1 MTDGPDNTVVRFG
14 AFELDLKNEQ
24 LRKSGLLVKLPPQP
38 LKILAWLSTH
48 AGQLVTR
55 QELQDQ
61 LWGPET
67 FVDFEQGLN
76 YCIKQIRLALGD
88 DSDSPRFIE
97 TIPKRGYRFIA
108 AVHLPASPADGG
120 ATARASDSTVP
131 DLAPPAIQTRPAP
144 LVLPL
149 LLVAASLIAIVL
161 AVAHLTKTTRAT
173 RQRAAPPPL
182 TLAVLP
188 FDVLNR
194 EEAIGHLA
202 IAIPD
207 AITARLARAGQIR
220 VRPTSAVLHSDTRK
234 RELADVARVLGAEYL
249 LTGTLQEIGDNLRVN
264 VQLVRG
270 TDMVSLWGEHYDL
283 PNASLLT
290 LEDAISEKVVGALRI
305 PVSTTE
311 RARLHRS
318 YTSNPEAYESYLKGR
333 SELLRYTKDGTFAA
347 IKSFDRALQLE
358 PNYVLAH
365 AGLASASAQMHLRF
379 ATENEVN
386 VWLER
391 AQREARLALDL
402 DSELAEVHEA
412 LAAVYGQT
420 DFDWPRTID
429 ESRRALALNP
439 SLPMPHYYIARA
451 FYHLGLLEMVEGEV
465 RAGLDI
471 DPVNRMEPFRLRG
484 TAALVGSQF
493 DDAKQWLE
501 EVRKLSAP
509 TITDWY
515 LAQALYYS
523 GDDHGAEELLSTLH
537 GSAQAEQRARA
548 TLASFLAARG
558 DTAEA
563 ESLVDRALT
572 TGYMDHHVAYSLGAA
587 YAQLGQPER
596 ALRWLRKAADTG
608 FTCYPWFSRDPLLQP
623 LRGNPEFSRL
633 LASLRGDLE
642 AARTRYK

>member
-108 AVHLPASPADGG
+108 AVHPPASPADGG
-120 ATARASDSTVP
+120 ATARTSDSTVP

-144 LVLPL
+144 RVLPL

-234 RELADVARVLGAEYL
+234 RELADVARVLGTEYL

>member
-1 MTDGPDNTVVRFG
+1 MTDRPDNTVVRFG
-14 AFELDLKNEQ
+14 TFELDLKNEQ

-38 LKILAWLSTH
+38 LKILVWLSTH

-55 QELQDQ
+55 QELRDQ
-61 LWGPET
+61 LWGPQT

-76 YCIKQIRLALGD
+76 YCIKQIRLVLGD

-108 AVHLPASPADGG
+108 AVHLQAGQAGG
-120 ATARASDSTVP
+120 EAMARAPDSTGPGLV
-131 DLAPPAIQTRPAP
+131 APAIPTRHSPRS
-144 LVLPL
+144 LRW
-149 LLVAASLIAIVL
+149 LLVAASVIAIAL
-161 AVAHLTKTTRAT
+161 AFPHLTKRTRET
-173 RQRAAPPPL
+173 PHEAAPASV

-194 EEAIGHLA
+194 QEDLGHLA

-207 AITARLARAGQIR
+207 AITARLAKAGQIR

-234 RELADVARVLGAEYL
+234 GELADVARRLAAEYL
-249 LTGTLQEIGDNLRVN
+249 LTGTLQENGENLRVN

-270 TDMVSLWGEHYDL
+270 ADMVSLWGEHYDL
-283 PNASLLT
+283 PHSNLLT

-311 RARLHRS
+311 RGRLHRR
-318 YTSNPEAYESYLKGR
+318 YTSNPQAYESYLKGR
-333 SELLRYTKDGTFAA
+333 SQLLRYTKDGTLAA
-347 IKSFDRALQLE
+347 IKSFDTALQLE

-365 AGLASASAQMHLRF
+365 AGLASSAAQMHLRF
-379 ATENEVN
+379 ATEDEVT

-391 AQREARLALDL
+391 AQRESRVALDL

-420 DFDWPRTID
+420 DFDWPRTVD

-484 TAALVGSQF
+484 TTALVGSQF
-493 DDAKQWLE
+493 DDAKHWFE
-501 EVRKLSAP
+501 EARKLSAP
-509 TITDWY
+509 AVTDWY
-515 LAQALYYS
+515 FAQALYYT
-523 GDDHGAEELLSTLH
+523 GDHQGAEKLLRTLH

-558 DTAEA
+558 DRAEA
-563 ESLVDRALT
+563 ESLVDRTLA
-572 TGYMDHHVAYSLGAA
+572 TGYMDHHVAYSLGAT
-587 YAQLGQPER
+587 YSQLGRPAQ
-596 ALRWLRKAADTG
+596 ALTWLRKATDIG

-623 LRGNPEFSRL
+623 LYSNPEFNRL
-633 LASLRGDLE
+633 LSSLKDDLE
-642 AARTRYK
+642 EARTRYK

>member
-1 MTDGPDNTVVRFG
+1 VTDGPDNTVVRFG
-14 AFELDLKNEQ
+14 TFELDLKNEQ
-24 LRKSGLLVKLPPQP
+24 LRKGGLLVKLPPQP
-38 LKILAWLSTH
+38 LKILVRLSTH

-55 QELQDQ
+55 QELRDQ

-108 AVHLPASPADGG
+108 AVRLQAGRADGG
-120 ATARASDSTVP
+120 ATAQAPDSSIP
-131 DLAPPAIQTRPAP
+131 RLAAPAIPTRHS
-144 LVLPL
+144 LRVLQL
-149 LLVAASLIAIVL
+149 LLVAGSVIAIVL
-161 AVAHLTKTTRAT
+161 AVPYLRKTTRGT
-173 RQRAAPPPL
+173 RQQAAPAPV

-194 EEAIGHLA
+194 QEDIGHLA

-220 VRPTSAVLHSDTRK
+220 VRPTTAVLHSDTRK
-234 RELADVARVLGAEYL
+234 RELADVARVLVAEYL

-270 TDMVSLWGEHYDL
+270 TDTVSLWGEHYDL
-283 PNASLLT
+283 PVTNLLI
-290 LEDAISEKVVGALRI
+290 LEDTISEKVVGALRI
-305 PVSTTE
+305 PVSTAE
-311 RARLHRS
+311 RARLHRR

-333 SELLRYTKDGTFAA
+333 SELLRYTKDGTSAA
-347 IKSFDRALQLE
+347 IKSFDTALQLE
-358 PNYVLAH
+358 PSYVLAH

-379 ATENEVN
+379 APENEVN

-391 AQREARLALDL
+391 AQREAGLALDL
-402 DSELAEVHEA
+402 DSDLAEVHEA

-471 DPVNRMEPFRLRG
+471 DPVNRMESFRLRG
-484 TAALVGSQF
+484 TAALVASQF
-493 DDAKQWLE
+493 DNAKQWLE
-501 EVRKLSAP
+501 EARKLSAP
-509 TITDWY
+509 TVTDWY
-515 LAQALYYS
+515 FAQALYYS
-523 GDDHGAEELLSTLH
+523 GDYHGAEELLRTLH

-563 ESLVDRALT
+563 ESLVDRALA
-572 TGYMDHHVAYSLGAA
+572 TGYMDHHVAYSIGVA
-587 YAQLGQPER
+587 YAQLGQPQR
-596 ALRWLRKAADTG
+596 ALTWLGKATDTG

-623 LRGNPEFSRL
+623 LRSNPEFNRL
-633 LASLRGDLE
+633 LSYLKDDLA

>member
-108 AVHLPASPADGG
+108 AVHPPASPADGG
-120 ATARASDSTVP
+120 ATARTSDSTVP

-144 LVLPL
+144 RVLPL